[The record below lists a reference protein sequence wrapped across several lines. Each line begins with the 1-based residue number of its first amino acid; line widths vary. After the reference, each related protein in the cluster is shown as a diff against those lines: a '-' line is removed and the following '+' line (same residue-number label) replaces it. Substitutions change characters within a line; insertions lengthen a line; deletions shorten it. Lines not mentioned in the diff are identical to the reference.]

1 MGLMMVCDI
10 CGNELAS
17 SSLSCPF
24 CGSSVEGAERVPH
37 KGFVRKTVN
46 LEAGRPVVEIAL
58 KKMNEVIEDSIRND
72 VKVLTIIHGYGS
84 SGKGGVIRSECRKVL
99 EFLKSKGAISDYI
112 AGEDFNRRSG
122 PVRALLHRYPQLA
135 ADKHLNRGNRGI
147 SLVILS
153 SGLLLLLNLLSTIR
167 YYATLWS

>member
-1 MGLMMVCDI
+1 MGSMMVCDI
-10 CGNELAS
+10 CGNELEK

-24 CGSSVEGAERVPH
+24 CGSSVAAVEIAKN
-37 KGFVRKTVN
+37 KGFVQRTVN
-46 LEAGRPVVEIAL
+46 LEAGRPVVEVAL
-58 KKMNEVIEDSIRND
+58 KKLNEVIEDSIRND

-99 EFLKSKGAISDYI
+99 DFLKSKGAISDYV
-112 AGEDFNRRSG
+112 AGENFNRRSG
-122 PVRALLHRYPQLA
+122 PVRALLQRYPQLVS
-135 ADKHLNRGNRGI
+135 DKHLNRGNRGI

-153 SGLLLLLNLLSTIR
+153 STLLLLVDLLSTTC